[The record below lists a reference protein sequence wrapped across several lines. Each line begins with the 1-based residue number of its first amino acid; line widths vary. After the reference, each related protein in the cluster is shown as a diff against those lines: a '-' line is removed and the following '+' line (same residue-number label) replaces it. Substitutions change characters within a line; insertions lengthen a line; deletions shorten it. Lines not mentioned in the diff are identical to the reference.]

1 MWITCV
7 LKVLLFYH
15 RYDPYE
21 KKFTEEF
28 YDHMLMRKQRNEAIS
43 LASQQS
49 RFGLILGTL
58 GRQGSTKVLDNVKVP
73 YEYSFLFMI
82 T

>member
-1 MWITCV
+1 MPRLQCDLHILCLFT
-7 LKVLLFYH
+7 LLNCF

-21 KKFTEEF
+21 KKFTQEM
-28 YDHMLMRKQRNEAIS
+28 YDHERMRNNREGAVRKAGEER
-43 LASQQS
+43 

-58 GRQGSTKVLDNVKVP
+58 GRQGSTKVLSNLKV
-73 YEYSFLFMI
+73 SN